1 MHPQRDITPPRPHS
15 RLSIA
20 KLLLAARKGC
30 LLERGMNCLLKLL
43 CGCLL
48 VSCCSAQASV
58 VLGGTRI
65 IYPSNKPEVQIALK
79 NKDLHTRYLVQSWVS
94 YPNDAKAPFIITPP
108 VYKLQENRQTLLHI
122 IFTGDKKSLP
132 ADRESLFL
140 ANVKSVSALS
150 PDLKDKN
157 TLQFAMKTR
166 LKLFWR
172 PSALKEADAL
182 RAFEKITFRRQGDK
196 LIAKNPT
203 PFYVSFGE
211 LAVGGKSVPVVE
223 TKATPGAISMMVAPF
238 SEQDFTLPGSAKG
251 PVTWTTIS
259 DFGAQTPQRE
269 QAL

>member
-1 MHPQRDITPPRPHS
+1 
-15 RLSIA
+15 
-20 KLLLAARKGC
+20 
-30 LLERGMNCLLKLL
+30 MNYLLKLL
-43 CGCLL
+43 CGALIAA
-48 VSCCSAQASV
+48 CCSVQASV

-65 IYPSNKPEVQIALK
+65 IYPSNKTEVQIALK
-79 NKDLHTRYLVQSWVS
+79 NKEPHARYLVQSWVS

-122 IFTGDKKSLP
+122 IFTGDKKNLP

-140 ANVKSVSALS
+140 ANVKSVAALS
-150 PDLKDKN
+150 PDFKDKN

-172 PSALKEADAL
+172 PSDLKEADAL
-182 RAFEKITFRRQGDK
+182 LAYEKITFRRQGSA

-223 TKATPGAISMMVAPF
+223 TKNLPGALSMMVAPF
-238 SEQDFTLPGSAKG
+238 SEHAFSVPQSASG
-251 PVTWTTIS
+251 PVTWTAIN
-259 DFGAQTPQRE
+259 DFGAQTSERR

>member
-1 MHPQRDITPPRPHS
+1 
-15 RLSIA
+15 
-20 KLLLAARKGC
+20 
-30 LLERGMNCLLKLL
+30 MNYLLKLL
-43 CGCLL
+43 GGCLII
-48 VSCCSAQASV
+48 SCCSVQASV

-65 IYPSNKPEVQIALK
+65 IYPSNKSEVQIALK
-79 NKDLHTRYLVQSWVS
+79 NKDPHTRYLVQSWVS

-122 IFTGDKKSLP
+122 IFTGDKNLP

-172 PSALKEADAL
+172 PADLKETDAL
-182 RAFEKITFRRQGDK
+182 QAYEKSPSAAGEQAHCEK
-196 LIAKNPT
+196 PT

-211 LAVGGKSVPVVE
+211 LAVGGKSVPV
-223 TKATPGAISMMVAPF
+223 TDTRTTPGRF
-238 SEQDFTLPGSAKG
+238 Q
-251 PVTWTTIS
+251 
-259 DFGAQTPQRE
+259 
-269 QAL
+269 

>member
-1 MHPQRDITPPRPHS
+1 MKT
-15 RLSIA
+15 LF
-20 KLLLAARKGC
+20 
-30 LLERGMNCLLKLL
+30 KLL
-43 CGCLL
+43 CGCLII
-48 VSCCSAQASV
+48 SCLSAQASV

-65 IYPSNKPEVQIALK
+65 IYPSNKAEVQIALK
-79 NKDLHTRYLVQSWVS
+79 NKDPHTRYLVQSWVS
-94 YPNDAKAPFIITPP
+94 YVNNAKAPFVITPP
-108 VYKLQENRQTLLHI
+108 VYKLQENRQTLLHV

-132 ADRESLFL
+132 SDRESLFL

-172 PSALKEADAL
+172 PADLKETDAL
-182 RAFEKITFRRQGDK
+182 QAYEKITFRRQGNK

-211 LAVGGKSVPVVE
+211 LAVGGKSVPV
-223 TKATPGAISMMVAPF
+223 TDTRTTPGAISMMVAPF
-238 SEQDFTLPGSAKG
+238 SEQYFSVPQSANG
-251 PVTWTTIS
+251 PVTWTAIS
-259 DFGAQTPQRE
+259 DFGAQTSQRK

>member
-1 MHPQRDITPPRPHS
+1 
-15 RLSIA
+15 
-20 KLLLAARKGC
+20 
-30 LLERGMNCLLKLL
+30 MNYLLKLL
-43 CGCLL
+43 GGCLII
-48 VSCCSAQASV
+48 SCCSVQASV
-58 VLGGTRI
+58 DLGGRRI
-65 IYPSNKPEVQIALK
+65 IKKKNKSEVQIALK
-79 NKDLHTRYLVQSWVS
+79 NKDPHTRYLVQSWVS

-122 IFTGDKKSLP
+122 IFTGDKKNLP

-172 PSALKEADAL
+172 PADLKETDAL
-182 RAFEKITFRRQGDK
+182 QAYEKITFRRQGNK

-211 LAVGGKSVPVVE
+211 LAVGGKSVPV
-223 TKATPGAISMMVAPF
+223 TDTRTTPGAISMMVAPF
-238 SEQDFTLPGSAKG
+238 SEQYFSVPQSANG
-251 PVTWTTIS
+251 PVTWTAIS
-259 DFGAQTPQRE
+259 DFGAQTSQRK

>member
-1 MHPQRDITPPRPHS
+1 
-15 RLSIA
+15 
-20 KLLLAARKGC
+20 
-30 LLERGMNCLLKLL
+30 MNYLLKLL
-43 CGCLL
+43 GGCLII
-48 VSCCSAQASV
+48 SCCSVQASV

-65 IYPSNKPEVQIALK
+65 IYPSNKSEVQIALK
-79 NKDLHTRYLVQSWVS
+79 NKDPHTRYLVQSWVS

-122 IFTGDKKSLP
+122 IFTGDKNLP

-172 PSALKEADAL
+172 PADLKEADAL
-182 RAFEKITFRRQGDK
+182 QAYEKITFRRQGNK

-211 LAVGGKSVPVVE
+211 LAVGGKSVPVTD
-223 TKATPGAISMMVAPF
+223 TKTTPGAISMMVAPF
-238 SEQDFTLPGSAKG
+238 SEQYFSVPQSANG
-251 PVTWTTIS
+251 PVTWTAIS
-259 DFGAQTPQRE
+259 DFGAQTSQRK